1 MTIAPTI
8 RLLETRDLPEFVAL
22 CEEHATYE
30 RADWIP
36 RDRIGALQSLLIDSD
51 TARCWV
57 VEARGGEE
65 QVLDRQD
72 RLAGFATA
80 SLELSTWDAAH
91 YLHLDCLYLRESY
104 RGQGLGRALFARV
117 AAEVEKL
124 GAINLQW
131 QTPGWNEDAI
141 RFYQRLGASS
151 KPKLRLTLDAK
162 GCRALR
168 RE

>member
-8 RLLETRDLPEFVAL
+8 RLLETRDLPELVEL

-36 RDRIGALQSLLIDSD
+36 RDRIGALQSLLIDAD
-51 TARCWV
+51 NARCWV
-57 VEARGGEE
+57 VEIHSGHEPADGKAK
-65 QVLDRQD
+65 
-72 RLAGFATA
+72 LAGFATA
-80 SLELSTWDAAH
+80 NLELSTWDAAL
-91 YLHLDCLYLRESY
+91 YLHLDCLYLREPY
-104 RGQGLGRALFARV
+104 RGQGLGRALFAQV
-117 AAEVEKL
+117 AAEVERL

-131 QTPGWNEDAI
+131 QTPDWNVDAI
-141 RFYQRLGASS
+141 RFYRGLGATS
-151 KPKLRLTLDAK
+151 KSKLRFTLDTE